1 MEKLHIGEVISYLRK
16 KHNLTQQQLADKICS
31 REYLCK
37 LEKGAFFPT
46 IYTIDLLSKKLN
58 ENIYEFYQEIE
69 RHNDIETHIKI
80 QQINELISSGSDND
94 LEIRRLIS
102 EYENLPSFKTGE
114 SLQFIYYSKA
124 ICSYYLDKNY
134 SEAIDFSFKGLCVYK
149 KDFKLD
155 NWTDYIYTNVELT
168 LINLIAS
175 SYCRN
180 NDLEIG
186 LSIYFDMLKYL
197 EKYLS
202 RSLYD
207 IHSTGHFY
215 INLYTKVAYNTSN
228 SLISKKRYLDAIKI
242 LDNAINISIRT
253 KYMNVYPS
261 LLKNKFVTLYMLN
274 DYENAKKFYNKALI
288 YFEDMLSN
296 DDLTELIKMAK
307 RKCPNLFLE
316 N

>member
-69 RHNDIETHIKI
+69 RHNDMETHLKI
-80 QQINELISSGSDND
+80 QQINELISTGGDND
-94 LEIRRLIS
+94 LEIRKLIE
-102 EYENLPSFKTGE
+102 EYENLPTFKTGE

-134 SEAIDFSFKGLCVYK
+134 TEAIDFSYKGLCVYK
-149 KDFKLD
+149 KDFKLE
-155 NWTDYIYTNVELT
+155 NWTEYIYTNVELT

-175 SYCRN
+175 SYCRC
-180 NDLEIG
+180 DDSDTG
-186 LSIYFDMLKYL
+186 LSMYYEMLKYL

-202 RSLYD
+202 RPLYD
-207 IHSTGHFY
+207 LHSTGHFY
-215 INLYTKVAYNTSN
+215 INLYTNVAYNTSN
-228 SLISKKRYLDAIKI
+228 NLFSKSEYVEALKI
-242 LDNAINISIRT
+242 VDNAINISIRT

-261 LLKNKFVTLYMLN
+261 LLKNKFMILYMLQ
-274 DYENAKKFYNKALI
+274 DYENSKKYYNKALI

-296 DDLTELIKMAK
+296 DDLKELINMAK
-307 RKCPNLFLE
+307 EKCPNLFL
-316 N
+316 

>member
-69 RHNDIETHIKI
+69 RHNDMETHLKI
-80 QQINELISSGSDND
+80 QQINELISTGGDND
-94 LEIRRLIS
+94 LEIRKLIE
-102 EYENLPSFKTGE
+102 EYENLPTFKTGE

-134 SEAIDFSFKGLCVYK
+134 TEAIDFSYKGLCVYK
-149 KDFKLD
+149 KDFKLE
-155 NWTDYIYTNVELT
+155 NWTEYIYTNVELT

-175 SYCRN
+175 SYCHC
-180 NDLEIG
+180 DDSDTG
-186 LSIYFDMLKYL
+186 LSMYYEMLKYL

-202 RSLYD
+202 RPLYD
-207 IHSTGHFY
+207 LHSTGHFY
-215 INLYTKVAYNTSN
+215 INLYTNVAYNTSN
-228 SLISKKRYLDAIKI
+228 NLFSKSEYVEALKI
-242 LDNAINISIRT
+242 VDNAINISIRT

-261 LLKNKFVTLYMLN
+261 LLKNKFMILYMLQ
-274 DYENAKKFYNKALI
+274 DYENSKKYYNKALI

-296 DDLTELIKMAK
+296 DDLKELINMAK
-307 RKCPNLFLE
+307 EKCPNLFL
-316 N
+316 

>member
-16 KHNLTQQQLADKICS
+16 KHNLTQQHLADKICS

-69 RHNDIETHIKI
+69 RHNDMETHLKI
-80 QQINELISSGSDND
+80 QQINELISTGGDND
-94 LEIRRLIS
+94 LEIRKLIE
-102 EYENLPSFKTGE
+102 EYENLPTFKTGE

-134 SEAIDFSFKGLCVYK
+134 TEAIDFSYKGLCVYK
-149 KDFKLD
+149 KDFKLE
-155 NWTDYIYTNVELT
+155 NWTEYIYTNVELT

-175 SYCRN
+175 SYCRC
-180 NDLEIG
+180 DDSDTG
-186 LSIYFDMLKYL
+186 LSMYYEMLKYL

-202 RSLYD
+202 RPLYD
-207 IHSTGHFY
+207 LHSTGHFY
-215 INLYTKVAYNTSN
+215 INLYTNVAYNTSN
-228 SLISKKRYLDAIKI
+228 NLFSKSEYVEALKI
-242 LDNAINISIRT
+242 VDNAINISIRT

-261 LLKNKFVTLYMLN
+261 LLKNKFMILYMLQ
-274 DYENAKKFYNKALI
+274 DYENSKKYYNKALI

-296 DDLTELIKMAK
+296 DDLKELINMAK
-307 RKCPNLFLE
+307 EKCPNLFL
-316 N
+316 

>member
-1 MEKLHIGEVISYLRK
+1 MDKLHIGEVISHLRK

-46 IYTIDLLSKKLN
+46 IYTLDLLSKRLN

-69 RHNDIETHIKI
+69 RHNDLETHLKI
-80 QQINELISSGSDND
+80 QQINEFIAQGSDKD
-94 LEIRRLIS
+94 LELRRLIA
-102 EYENLPSFKTGE
+102 EYENLPTFKSGE

-124 ICSYYLDKNY
+124 ICSYYLDKDYN
-134 SEAIDFSFKGLCVYK
+134 EAIDFSFKGLCVYK
-149 KDFKLD
+149 KDFKLK

-168 LINLIAS
+168 LINLMAS
-175 SYCRN
+175 SYCRSA
-180 NDLEIG
+180 DSDTG
-186 LSIYFDMLKYL
+186 LSIYYDMLKYL

-215 INLYTKVAYNTSN
+215 INLYTNVAYNTSN
-228 SLISKKRYLDAIKI
+228 NLIAHNKYTDALKI
-242 LDNAINISIRT
+242 VDNAINISIRT

-261 LLKNKFVTLYMLN
+261 LLKNKFMILYMLE
-274 DYENAKKFYNKALI
+274 DYENAKKYYNKALI

-307 RKCPNLFLE
+307 EECPNLFL
-316 N
+316 

>member
-1 MEKLHIGEVISYLRK
+1 MEKLHIGEVIYYLRK

-46 IYTIDLLSKKLN
+46 IYTLDLLSKRLN

-69 RHNDIETHIKI
+69 RHNDIETHLKI
-80 QQINELISSGSDND
+80 QQINELISSGGDND
-94 LEIRRLIS
+94 LEIRKLIT
-102 EYENLPSFKTGE
+102 EYENLPTFRSGE

-124 ICSYYLDKNY
+124 ICSYYIDKNY
-134 SEAIDFSFKGLCVYK
+134 TEAINFSFEGLCVYK
-149 KDFKLD
+149 KDFKLE
-155 NWTDYIYTNVELT
+155 NWIDYIYTNVELT
-168 LINLIAS
+168 LINLMAS
-175 SYCRN
+175 SYCRC
-180 NDLEIG
+180 DDSDTG
-186 LSIYFDMLKYL
+186 LSIYHDMLKYL

-215 INLYTKVAYNTSN
+215 INLYTNVAYNISN
-228 SLISKKRYLDAIKI
+228 KLFAQQKYIEALKTID
-242 LDNAINISIRT
+242 DAINISIRT
-253 KYMNVYPS
+253 KYMNIYPS
-261 LLKNKFVTLYMLN
+261 LLKNKFLILYMQQ
-274 DYENAKKFYNKALI
+274 DYENAKKYYNKALI

-307 RKCPNLFLE
+307 EECPNLFE
-316 N
+316 QE

>member
-69 RHNDIETHIKI
+69 RHNDMETHLKI
-80 QQINELISSGSDND
+80 QQINELISTGGDND
-94 LEIRRLIS
+94 LEIRKLIE
-102 EYENLPSFKTGE
+102 EYENLPAFRTGE

-134 SEAIDFSFKGLCVYK
+134 TEAIDFSSKGLCVYK
-149 KDFKLD
+149 KDFKLE
-155 NWTDYIYTNVELT
+155 NWTEYIYTNVELT

-175 SYCRN
+175 SYCRC
-180 NDLEIG
+180 DDSDTG
-186 LSIYFDMLKYL
+186 LSMYYEMLKYL

-202 RSLYD
+202 RPLYD
-207 IHSTGHFY
+207 LHSAGHFY
-215 INLYTKVAYNTSN
+215 INLYTNVAYNTSN
-228 SLISKKRYLDAIKI
+228 NLFSKCEYVEALKI
-242 LDNAINISIRT
+242 IDNAINISIRT
-253 KYMNVYPS
+253 KYMNIYPS
-261 LLKNKFVTLYMLN
+261 LLKNKFMILYMLQ
-274 DYENAKKFYNKALI
+274 DYENSKKYYNKALI

-296 DDLTELIKMAK
+296 DDLKELINMAK
-307 RKCPNLFLE
+307 EKCPNLFL
-316 N
+316 